1 MFWSWIL
8 IFVPFIGAAFITQT
22 KSLSKQAW
30 LGISVGAITL
40 TASIVGFLQVR
51 EAGVLFWETASL
63 GIFQPA
69 LRVDSLSSLFSLFS
83 AFVWFATGIYMYT
96 YMQHEER
103 VSSFYIFYLITLGA
117 TQGIFLAGNFITLLV
132 FFEIMTV
139 TSFFWVIHRQDQEAV
154 RAGYFYLFLGIAAG
168 LFIVGAI
175 VLLQA
180 AGISLE
186 IGVAAGVPTNSTM
199 FAWAVLLLIFGFGIK
214 AGMIPL
220 HIWLPMAHPVAPT
233 PGSALLSGILIKS
246 GAYGLIRTGQLLN
259 WGQGDLL
266 PWVGTLVV
274 ILGVFT
280 MLLGVSLA
288 LLQGNAKRLL
298 AYHSVSQMGYIILG
312 IGTALVLK
320 AEGAYG
326 VSGAI
331 FHSLN
336 HALFKSALFLGVG
349 IIFLGTGELDLYKL
363 GGLWKR
369 YPFTGVM
376 MLIAAMGITGTPGLN
391 GYISKSLL
399 HHSVSEVALSQHPIM
414 VWAERLFLLVGVGTT
429 ASFVKLIGLTFLGEQ
444 KSTVAEDAK
453 EGPFLATAMF
463 LLALVMLIIG
473 TQPHLV
479 LNLFVT
485 PATVSAGM
493 VEVEHLAQLRFFESV
508 AVWDMIITLAVGFI
522 FFIIGMKTNLFH
534 YEPPAWLSVEAL
546 GCGIVCCYRFV
557 AERVSTFYTT
567 ISKTLTTRYRR
578 RYKQLMVIN
587 RRLDWEGGGIFT
599 ILNFSNLNSNAFLL
613 LTVLT
618 ALVLYYL
625 GLQLMGAF

>member
-40 TASIVGFLQVR
+40 AASIVGFLQVR

-63 GIFQPA
+63 GLFQPA

-180 AGISLE
+180 TGISLE
-186 IGVAAGVPTNSTM
+186 IGVAAGMPTNSTM

-288 LLQGNAKRLL
+288 LLQGNAKGYLL
-298 AYHSVSQMGYIILG
+298 
-312 IGTALVLK
+312 
-320 AEGAYG
+320 
-326 VSGAI
+326 
-331 FHSLN
+331 
-336 HALFKSALFLGVG
+336 
-349 IIFLGTGELDLYKL
+349 
-363 GGLWKR
+363 
-369 YPFTGVM
+369 
-376 MLIAAMGITGTPGLN
+376 IT
-391 GYISKSLL
+391 
-399 HHSVSEVALSQHPIM
+399 V
-414 VWAERLFLLVGVGTT
+414 
-429 ASFVKLIGLTFLGEQ
+429 
-444 KSTVAEDAK
+444 
-453 EGPFLATAMF
+453 
-463 LLALVMLIIG
+463 
-473 TQPHLV
+473 
-479 LNLFVT
+479 
-485 PATVSAGM
+485 
-493 VEVEHLAQLRFFESV
+493 
-508 AVWDMIITLAVGFI
+508 
-522 FFIIGMKTNLFH
+522 
-534 YEPPAWLSVEAL
+534 
-546 GCGIVCCYRFV
+546 
-557 AERVSTFYTT
+557 
-567 ISKTLTTRYRR
+567 
-578 RYKQLMVIN
+578 
-587 RRLDWEGGGIFT
+587 
-599 ILNFSNLNSNAFLL
+599 
-613 LTVLT
+613 
-618 ALVLYYL
+618 
-625 GLQLMGAF
+625 

>member
-8 IFVPFIGAAFITQT
+8 IFVPFLGAALLTQT
-22 KSLSKQAW
+22 KSLKKQSW
-30 LGISVGAITL
+30 LVIAVGAISFI
-40 TASIVGFLQVR
+40 ASIVGFLKVR
-51 EAGVLFWETASL
+51 AAGVLFWENASL

-103 VSSFYIFYLITLGA
+103 ALSFSMFYLITLGA
-117 TQGIFLAGNFITLLV
+117 TQGIFLAGNLVTLLV

-139 TSFFWVIHRQDQEAV
+139 TSFFWVIHRQDQESL

-168 LFIVGAI
+168 LFIAGAI

-180 AGISLE
+180 AGVSLE
-186 IGVAAGVPTNSTM
+186 LGVWASVPMNTTM
-199 FAWAVLLLIFGFGIK
+199 FAWAIVLLIAGFGIK
-214 AGMIPL
+214 AGMVPL

-233 PGSALLSGILIKS
+233 PGSALLSGILIKA

-266 PWVGTLVV
+266 PWVGPLIV
-274 ILGVFT
+274 IAGVFT

-312 IGTALVLK
+312 IGTAIVLK
-320 AEGAYG
+320 NEGVYG

-363 GGLWKR
+363 GGLWKK

-391 GYISKSLL
+391 GYISKTLL
-399 HHSVSEVALSQHPIM
+399 HHSVSEVALSGHPIM
-414 VWAERLFLLVGVGTT
+414 VWAERLFLVVGVGTT
-429 ASFVKLIGLTFLGEQ
+429 ASFVKLVGLTFLGKQ
-444 KSTVAEDAK
+444 KTEVKEGSK
-453 EGPFLATAMF
+453 EGPFLATAM
-463 LLALVMLIIG
+463 VMLAVAMLAIG
-473 TQPHLV
+473 TQPQLV
-479 LNLFVT
+479 LNLFII
-485 PATVSAGM
+485 PATVSANLA
-493 VEVEHLAQLRFFESV
+493 EVGHLSQLNFWES
-508 AVWDMIITLAVGFI
+508 AAIWDMIITLAMGFI
-522 FFIIGMKTNLFH
+522 FFVIGMKSHLFH
-534 YEPPAWLSVEAL
+534 YEPPTWLSVEAF
-546 GCGIVCCYRFV
+546 GCGVLRAYQFI
-557 AERVSTFYTT
+557 EGKVSTAYNAV
-567 ISKTLTTRYRR
+567 SKTVVNRYRR
-578 RYKQLMVIN
+578 QYKRLMVIN

-599 ILNFSNLNSNAFLL
+599 VLNFSNLNSNAFLI

-625 GLQLMGAF
+625 GLQVMGAF